1 MGNFPRRL
9 FTGKKTVILLVLLI
23 LVSSSGFLKDSGF
36 MPFEISARAAAI
48 GGAFIALADDATAVF
63 YNPAGLAFSTGI
75 MLRTNIYYPKTT
87 LTAGYPTFPALSQ
100 SSLGKL
106 SASLFVS
113 ANIKDRIAFGIG
125 IFTPNTM
132 ETQWPENWTG
142 RTLSIHSKLNTLYI
156 RPVVSLKIS
165 KFLSIRIGSV

>member
-106 SASLFVS
+106 SDFIYSASCF
-113 ANIKDRIAFGIG
+113 AQDF
-125 IFTPNTM
+125 
-132 ETQWPENWTG
+132 
-142 RTLSIHSKLNTLYI
+142 
-156 RPVVSLKIS
+156 KIS
-165 KFLSIRIGSV
+165 FDKNRICLMKIMKKKTD